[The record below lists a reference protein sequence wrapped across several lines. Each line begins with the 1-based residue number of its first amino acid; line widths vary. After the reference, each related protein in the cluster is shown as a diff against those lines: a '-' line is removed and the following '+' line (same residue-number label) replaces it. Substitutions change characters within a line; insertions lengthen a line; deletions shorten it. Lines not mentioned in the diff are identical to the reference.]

1 MTFRLLPLALACAAA
16 ALSSLPVR
24 AAEEINALV
33 WCDHTADAFH
43 QDFTTKTG
51 IALARLEQSK
61 PGVWDV
67 FVVDST
73 DVRRVVERGLLAEL
87 TPKDL
92 PLADVREAARLLEHK
107 TGKDKIA
114 VDDDPLPAIRQT
126 GGALNQRSV

>member
-1 MTFRLLPLALACAAA
+1 MLLALACATA
-16 ALSSLPVR
+16 ALSSLPAR
-24 AAEEINALV
+24 AAEESNALL
-33 WCDHTADAFH
+33 WCDHTDDAFLKG
-43 QDFTTKTG
+43 FTTKTG
-51 IALARLEQSK
+51 IALARLEHSK

-67 FVVDST
+67 CVVDST
-73 DVRRVVERGLLAEL
+73 DVRRVVKRGLLAEL
-87 TPKDL
+87 NPKDL